1 MPMNVR
7 YFRCFNYLCNFYGFV
22 SCFQEFG
29 RRDDDSA
36 VILNK
41 EVAETVTELL
51 GLESVDDLSFALTIL
66 RTVTRGIIHRL

>member
-1 MPMNVR
+1 M
-7 YFRCFNYLCNFYGFV
+7 YFV
-22 SCFQEFG
+22 PCFQEFG
-29 RRDDDSA
+29 RKDDDSA

-51 GLESVDDLSFALTIL
+51 GLESVDDLSFALTTL

>member
-1 MPMNVR
+1 MYSVP
-7 YFRCFNYLCNFYGFV
+7 
-22 SCFQEFG
+22 CFQEFG
-29 RRDDDSA
+29 SRDDDSA

-51 GLESVDDLSFALTIL
+51 GLESVDDLSFALTTL

>member
-1 MPMNVR
+1 MD
-7 YFRCFNYLCNFYGFV
+7 FV

-29 RRDDDSA
+29 CRDDDSA

-51 GLESVDDLSFALTIL
+51 GLESVDDLSFALTTL
-66 RTVTRGIIHRL
+66 RTVTRGMHIDYNTRKMCSYRYRICE